1 MYVNKDMIAGVLND
15 KEFLTELLKLNN
27 DIEIEKAF
35 KERGIILPL
44 EDLDE
49 VCDIIHVYK
58 SLKEGDKL
66 NDNEIDKVVGGIG
79 YVELKEL
86 IMSKIK
92 WGREGEENSY

>member
-1 MYVNKDMIAGVLND
+1 MD
-15 KEFLTELLKLNN
+15 ELLKLNSY
-27 DIEIEKAF
+27 IEIEKAF
-35 KERGIILPL
+35 KERDIILPL

-58 SLKEGDKL
+58 SLKEGEKL

-79 YVELKEL
+79 SVELKEL

-92 WGREGEENSY
+92 LGREEEGYLY

>member
-1 MYVNKDMIAGVLND
+1 MDKDMIARVLND
-15 KEFLTELLKLNN
+15 KEFLDELLKLNS

-35 KERGIILPL
+35 KERDIILPL

-58 SLKEGDKL
+58 SLKEGEKL

-79 YVELKEL
+79 SVELKEL

-92 WGREGEENSY
+92 LGREEEGYLY

>member
-1 MYVNKDMIAGVLND
+1 MDKDMIARVLND
-15 KEFLTELLKLNN
+15 KEFLDELLKLNS

-35 KERGIILPL
+35 KERDIILPL

-58 SLKEGDKL
+58 SLKEGEKL
-66 NDNEIDKVVGGIG
+66 NDNKIAKVVGGIG
-79 YVELKEL
+79 SVELKEL

-92 WGREGEENSY
+92 LGREEEGYLY

>member
-1 MYVNKDMIAGVLND
+1 MIAGVLND

-35 KERGIILPL
+35 KNKNIDLPL

-58 SLKEGDKL
+58 SLKEESKL
-66 NDNEIDKVVGGIG
+66 NDSEIDKVIGGIG
-79 YVELKEL
+79 KMEL
-86 IMSKIK
+86 IELIKSKIK
-92 WGREGEENSY
+92 RGREGYPY

>member
-1 MYVNKDMIAGVLND
+1 MCMDKDMIARVLND
-15 KEFLTELLKLNN
+15 KEFLDELLKLNS

-35 KERGIILPL
+35 KERDIILPL

-58 SLKEGDKL
+58 SLKEGEKL

-79 YVELKEL
+79 SVELKEL

-92 WGREGEENSY
+92 LGREE

>member
-1 MYVNKDMIAGVLND
+1 MDKDMIARVLND
-15 KEFLTELLKLNN
+15 KEFLDELLKLNS

-35 KERGIILPL
+35 KERDIILPL

-58 SLKEGDKL
+58 SLKEGEKL
-66 NDNEIDKVVGGIG
+66 NDNKIDKVVGGIG
-79 YVELKEL
+79 SVELKEL

-92 WGREGEENSY
+92 LGREEEGYLY